1 MKRRSPPPRAPL
13 PAVSLLKEALR
24 LDGAG
29 KLRWRV
35 RPAEQRSA
43 VDFARQFPG
52 KLAGSLDE
60 RGRLRISVTFGTQ
73 AYFFTADKAGHDIRT
88 GRWPRAKPK

>member
-1 MKRRSPPPRAPL
+1 MSPSWSATSARRGSDIRRSPTPRAPL
-13 PAVSLLKEALR
+13 AISLLKEALR

-35 RPAEQRSA
+35 RPAEHFKNERSA
-43 VDFARQFPG
+43 V
-52 KLAGSLDE
+52 
-60 RGRLRISVTFGTQ
+60 GTQ
-73 AYFFTADKAGHDIRT
+73 AYFFTADKAVHAIRT